1 MTLSQLILYGLIGI
15 NVFVFILQQGNAN
28 LLYKLSMIPD
38 RVRRNNEYYRI
49 ISSAFGHTSI
59 LHIAFNMLALYS
71 FAPAIMATLG
81 PLRFLLIYLLSAIG
95 SSLYIML
102 MRNND
107 RGYAAIG
114 ASGAISGIIYAFAYL
129 SPPTELYF
137 IFIPI
142 PLPAWIFITLF
153 TAMSLLLSQLPKAQ
167 GIISHEGHLGGGLT
181 GYLFAMLYI
190 PQLLT
195 VFPFY
200 YPVLA
205 IGPILAFVIIK
216 LVKPN
221 WLYRYL

>member
-1 MTLSQLILYGLIGI
+1 MTLSQLILYGIIGI
-15 NVFVFILQQGNAN
+15 NVFIFILQQGNAN
-28 LLYKLSMIPD
+28 LLYKLAMIPE
-38 RVRRNNEYYRI
+38 RVRKNNEYYRI

-71 FAPAIMATLG
+71 FAPAIMSALG

-95 SSLYIML
+95 SSFYIML

-114 ASGAISGIIYAFAYL
+114 ASGAISGIIYAFAYMIP
-129 SPPTELYF
+129 SAELYLL
-137 IFIPI
+137 FIPI
-142 PLPAWIFITLF
+142 PLPAWIFATIF

-181 GYLFAMLYI
+181 GYVFAMLYI
-190 PQLLT
+190 PELLSIYP
-195 VFPFY
+195 VY
-200 YPVLA
+200 YPILA
-205 IGPILAFVIIK
+205 IGPILAFVVVK
-216 LVKPN
+216 LVKPD